1 MQEPATFK
9 NLLLL
14 VALGGAAGSVMRFAI
29 TKAMES
35 LGWTQ
40 WPWATLTVNLL
51 GCFLVGLLTTWLFKT
66 DTDSPM
72 RYLLLTGF
80 CGGFTTFSAFGLEN
94 ARMLS
99 EGRIWEAFLYTAG
112 SLIIG
117 VGMVFVGMWVGR
129 MA

>member
-1 MQEPATFK
+1 MQEPGAFK

-14 VALGGAAGSVMRFAI
+14 VALGGAVGSVMRFSLA
-29 TKAMES
+29 KAMES

-72 RYLLLTGF
+72 RYLLLTCF

-94 ARMLS
+94 AQMLAD
-99 EGRIWEAFLYTAG
+99 GRIWEAFLYTSL

-117 VGMVFVGMWVGR
+117 IGMVFVGMWVGR
-129 MA
+129 MG